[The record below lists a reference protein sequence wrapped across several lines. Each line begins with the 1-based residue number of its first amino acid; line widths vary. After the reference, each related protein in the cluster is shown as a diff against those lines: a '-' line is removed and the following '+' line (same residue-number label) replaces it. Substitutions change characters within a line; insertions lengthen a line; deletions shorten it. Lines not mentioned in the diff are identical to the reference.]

1 MGINKVSAKF
11 RRFHYILRISGEF
24 WDFGKGFGNELNP
37 ETVSELGNSLGRH
50 H

>member
-1 MGINKVSAKF
+1 MGINKISAKF
-11 RRFHYILRISGEF
+11 QRFRYILEILDGF

-37 ETVSELGNSLGRH
+37 ETVLKLENSFRRH